1 MPDSQKSETAVV
13 YHYTDV
19 DTMMKIV
26 DSACLWAT
34 SIKYLND
41 VKEYEHFRDLVRK
54 NIPRLI
60 ESQSFESDERELA
73 MV

>member
-41 VKEYEHFRDLVRK
+41 VKEYEHFRDLVRA
-54 NIPRLI
+54 ILGTIQECVGDR
-60 ESQSFESDERELA
+60 FFT
-73 MV
+73 V

>member
-1 MPDSQKSETAVV
+1 VTRADVPPGARDRPESNVLNAGAPMPDSQKSETAVV

-34 SIKYLND
+34 SIKYL
-41 VKEYEHFRDLVRK
+41 KSTS
-54 NIPRLI
+54 ISGI
-60 ESQSFESDERELA
+60 
-73 MV
+73 